1 MFFIPEW
8 PVPEGVNA
16 LCTNRQGGVS
26 HAPFD
31 GFNLAIHV
39 GDHLEQVLVNRQTL
53 FHAAKLPSQPVW
65 LDQKHTTRAIQLP
78 YSSPHVSLDGIPVSQ
93 ASISERSQSS
103 QQENFKDIQ
112 TTRPGQLE
120 VADASWTEAAG
131 LVSVVMTA
139 DCLPILITNQS
150 GTLVSAIHAGWK
162 GLAEGIISQ
171 TLASFPQTPRNQP
184 EQLIAWIGPAISAE
198 HFEVGEEVREQFVA
212 KDSDNAQFFQSKQ
225 PRQSKQ
231 RNKSQQHECPVE
243 SQENCLQDRSVKYLA
258 DLPGLA
264 KLELQKIGVRNIT
277 LSGLCTYA
285 LADQF
290 YSYRRSGKTGR
301 IASLI
306 WLD

>member
-8 PVPEGVNA
+8 PAPEGVKA
-16 LCTNRQGGVS
+16 LCTNRQGGGS
-26 HAPFD
+26 LAPFD
-31 GFNLAIHV
+31 GFNLATHV

-78 YSSPHVSLDGIPVSQ
+78 YSSPHVSLDGIPISQ
-93 ASISERSQSS
+93 ESISERSQSS
-103 QQENFKDIQ
+103 QKDNFKDIQ
-112 TTRPGQLE
+112 TIRSGQLE

-184 EQLIAWIGPAISAE
+184 EQLIAWIGPTISAE

-212 KDSDNAQFFQSKQ
+212 KDFDNAQFFQAKQ
-225 PRQSKQ
+225 TVDRQGDYL
-231 RNKSQQHECPVE
+231 NDC
-243 SQENCLQDRSVKYLA
+243 SVKYLA
-258 DLPGLA
+258 DLPSLA
-264 KLELQKIGVRNIT
+264 QLELQKKGVRNIT

-306 WLD
+306 WLE